1 MQNTV
6 RCVDKIQAIF
16 SLTGLFTDHLTKE
29 ISDPMTIKVAINGFG
44 RIGRLALRAAWH
56 RDDYE
61 IVKINEVAGDAH
73 AAAHLLKYDSVHG
86 TWDRSVTSEGSGS
99 EARIVIDGQS
109 IAYSQNQHIADT
121 DWSGVDMVVECTG
134 TFKSQEAL
142 APYFDQSVKK
152 VVVSAPVK
160 DGTLNVVMGVND
172 HLYTNQAIVTA
183 ASCTTNCLAPVVDV
197 LLKSFGIKHAA
208 ITTIHDITNTQSI
221 LDEYHSDLRRSRAS
235 GLSLIP
241 TSTGSATAIT
251 EIFPELKG
259 RINGLAVRVPLANAS
274 LTDCVFELESE
285 VDVDQVNDALRTAA
299 EERLNGILGF
309 SDLPLVSVDYT
320 NDKRSGIVDGL
331 STMVINKSQV
341 KVLIWYDNEIGYVN
355 RMMELA
361 AKVAASIKR

>member
-1 MQNTV
+1 
-6 RCVDKIQAIF
+6 
-16 SLTGLFTDHLTKE
+16 
-29 ISDPMTIKVAINGFG
+29 MTIKIAINGFG

-56 RDDYE
+56 RDDYQ
-61 IVKINEVAGDAH
+61 IVQINEIAGDAS

-86 TWDRSVTSEGSGS
+86 TWDNAVSSEESG
-99 EARIVIDGQS
+99 ADANLCIDGQTVR
-109 IAYSQNQHIADT
+109 YTQNTNIADT
-121 DWSGVDMVVECTG
+121 DWSAVDMVIECTG
-134 TFKSQEAL
+134 TFKSQQAL
-142 APYFDQSVKK
+142 APYFDKGVKK

-160 DGTLNVVMGVND
+160 DGTLNLVMGVND

-197 LLKSFGIKHAA
+197 LQKTFGIKHAA

-221 LDEYHSDLRRSRAS
+221 LDQYHSDLRRSRAS

-259 RINGLAVRVPLANAS
+259 RINGLAVRVPLANGS
-274 LTDCVFELESE
+274 LTDCVFELNR
-285 VDVDQVNDALRTAA
+285 DVNADQVNHALRDAA
-299 EERLNGILGF
+299 EGRLKGILGF
-309 SDLPLVSVDYT
+309 SELPLVSADYT

-331 STMVINKSQV
+331 STMVINNSQV
-341 KVLIWYDNEIGYVN
+341 KVLVWYDNEIGYVN

-361 AKVAASIKR
+361 AKVAASIEH